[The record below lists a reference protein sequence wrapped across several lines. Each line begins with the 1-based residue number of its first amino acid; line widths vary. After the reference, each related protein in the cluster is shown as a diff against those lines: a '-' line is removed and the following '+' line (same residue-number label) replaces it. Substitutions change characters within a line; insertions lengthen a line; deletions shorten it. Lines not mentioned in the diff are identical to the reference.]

1 MSRRYST
8 GRFAVVATVF
18 ALAFVALLGR
28 FAWIQVVRS
37 DHWRARAQV
46 RSTDV
51 VDEPARRGRLLDRS
65 GRVLAATEEWTVV
78 GVSRP
83 TRWRR
88 EGDVARLAALLGCTV
103 EEIDRRLRRD
113 VRHVVLGEFRIDAA
127 TRKELLE
134 VAPVSFERRARR
146 VYPHGD
152 VAASLLGLV
161 RESGDGVTGLE
172 AVFDDVLSGEPG
184 RVLERR
190 DAARIVRDRR
200 VLEPPVDGA
209 DLRLTVDLHVQAI
222 VERELESARLEAGA
236 HRAQAMVLDP
246 STGDVI
252 ALAQTPADPEP
263 LPDDPEMSRWR
274 VMPATDV
281 FEPGSVFKLFTAASL
296 LRRGVCDTSTV
307 FDGMREHPDQY
318 RSKKEFPGGYTI
330 RDVHPVGRVSLRH
343 AFARSS
349 NIVFATAALELLERT
364 EIHDDFRAFGFG
376 EYPGVGFPGE
386 TAGILRSPDDPRWS
400 KRTKSTLAIG
410 QEVAVSLLQLGAGA
424 AVVLG
429 DGNLRR
435 PRFVSTIERTDGT
448 VESLPPV
455 VRRRGVVGA
464 EVTSRL
470 RAMTTDVVATDY
482 GTGSRARVAGL
493 EVGGKTGTAQVA
505 ERGGGYIDGIYNPT
519 FIGLAPARDPRL
531 VMVVVF
537 HRAPGRTATG
547 GGVAAP
553 VFASIVREVA
563 ASTRL
568 LDEGVRETVTPAAM
582 IQAPHLVGRS
592 VAEIRELAVRASW
605 GESLGSLPEQGSVV
619 AQIPPPGTPMRPGAR
634 IQVAFGRE
642 GR

>member
-8 GRFAVVATVF
+8 GRFAVVATFF
-18 ALAFVALLGR
+18 ALAFVALLVR

-37 DHWRARAQV
+37 EHWRARAQV

-78 GVSRP
+78 GVSQP
-83 TRWRR
+83 AEWRTD
-88 EGDVARLAALLGCTV
+88 GDVERLATLLGRPV
-103 EEIDRRLRRD
+103 DEIDRQVRRD

-152 VAASLLGLV
+152 LARSLLGLV
-161 RESGDGVTGLE
+161 RESGEGVTGLE
-172 AVFDDVLSGEPG
+172 AVFDDALSGEPG

-200 VLEPPVDGA
+200 VLEPPTDGA
-209 DLRLTVDLHVQAI
+209 DLRLTLDLHVQAI
-222 VERELESARLEAGA
+222 VERELENARVEAEA
-236 HRAQAMVLDP
+236 HRAQALVLDP

-252 ALAQTPADPEP
+252 ALAQTPSDPTP
-263 LPDDPEMSRWR
+263 LPDDPEVSRWR
-274 VMPATDV
+274 VMSATDV

-307 FDGMREHPDQY
+307 FDGMREHRDQY
-318 RSKKEFPGGYTI
+318 RSKKDFPGGYTI

-364 EIHDDFRAFGFG
+364 EIHADFRAFGFG

-386 TAGILRSPDDPRWS
+386 TAGILRDPDDPRWS
-400 KRTKSTLAIG
+400 KRTKSTMAIG

-424 AVVLG
+424 AAVVA

-435 PRFVSTIERTDGT
+435 PRFVQTIERANGT
-448 VESLPPV
+448 VEARAPV
-455 VRRRGVVGA
+455 VRRRGVVGP
-464 EVTSRL
+464 EVRARL

-482 GTGSRARVAGL
+482 GTGHRARVPGL

-505 ERGGGYIDGIYNPT
+505 ERGGGYIDGVYNPT
-519 FIGLAPARDPRL
+519 FVGLAPARDPRL
-531 VMVVVF
+531 VVVVVF

-553 VFASIVREVA
+553 VFASIVREIA
-563 ASTRL
+563 ASTTL
-568 LDEGVRETVTPAAM
+568 LDDGVRETVRPEAM
-582 IQAPHLVGRS
+582 VEAPHLVGRS
-592 VAEIRELAVRASW
+592 VAEVRELALRAAW
-605 GESLGSLPEQGSVV
+605 GESLGRLPERGLIV

-634 IQVAFGRE
+634 IQVALGQE